1 MNSSSSFP
9 NLVPAPRLALISS
22 GAGYTTRGIEMWMVE
37 LARHLP
43 AAMDVELI
51 TGGPAPEVPRN
62 RRRVWS
68 LNRDAGVL
76 RGRPWAR
83 RYQWEQLSMLPGLIL
98 TLRWRR
104 RTLAYCGDPVLTWHL
119 KRFQR
124 LHGAAVV
131 FMNGMRLS
139 PGWARHL
146 DGVHLL
152 ADPYL
157 EQARAEV
164 PAFAERFFA
173 VPHFAD
179 TEKFR
184 PATPEQKTAARAEL
198 GLPAEALVVATLGP
212 IGSVSGK
219 RLDFLAAEIAAC
231 PGAVLA
237 HGGGVEDGAEAVRSQ
252 VREALGERARLLGS
266 LDRPRVV
273 RLFQAAD
280 AYSLGSLAEPFSIA
294 ILEAMASGLPVVHH
308 HDAVMRWQTGAGGFA
323 VDMER
328 PGAAAAAFARLRG
341 EPAFHRQ
348 LSGQSRREAEQR
360 YTPDKVCAQLGT
372 ALAQVRVRR

>member
-1 MNSSSSFP
+1 MNPSSTSP
-9 NLVPAPRLALISS
+9 EPVAAPRLALISS

-43 AAMDVELI
+43 MDVDVELF
-51 TGGPAPEVPRN
+51 TGGPPPEVPRT

-68 LNRDAGVL
+68 LNRDAGML
-76 RGRPWAR
+76 RGRPWAQ
-83 RYQWEQLSMLPGLIL
+83 RYQWEQLSMLPGLL
-98 TLRWRR
+98 LSLRWRR

-139 PGWARHL
+139 PGWGRHL

-184 PATPEQKTAARAEL
+184 PATAEQRAAARAAL
-198 GLPAEALVVATLGP
+198 GLPTDALVVATLGP

-219 RLDFLAAEIAAC
+219 RLDFLATEIAGC
-231 PGAVLA
+231 PGSVLA
-237 HGGGVEDGAEAVRSQ
+237 HGGGVEDGADEVRAR
-252 VREALGERARLLGS
+252 VLAALGDRARLLGS
-266 LDRPRVV
+266 LDRPNVV

-308 HDAVMRWQTGAGGFA
+308 HDAVMRWQTGAGGLA
-323 VDMER
+323 VDMEK

-348 LSGQSRREAEQR
+348 LAEQSRREAEQR
-360 YTPDKVCAQLGT
+360 YTPDQVCAQLRA